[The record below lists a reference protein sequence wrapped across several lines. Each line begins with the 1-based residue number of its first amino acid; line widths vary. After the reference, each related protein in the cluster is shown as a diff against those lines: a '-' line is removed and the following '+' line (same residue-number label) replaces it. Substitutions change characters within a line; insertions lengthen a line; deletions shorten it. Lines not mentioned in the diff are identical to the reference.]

1 MQLEGKTAL
10 ITGAGRGI
18 GQGIALAFA
27 KEGAKIAGVAR
38 SEEELAETAHLVR
51 EAGSGA
57 GVFFSCDV
65 TSPESVRT
73 AVAGTHEALG
83 PIDLLVNNAGF
94 ARFKP
99 FHEYTFAEWQQTFA
113 VNLDGVFH
121 MVQAV
126 LPDMM
131 ARKAGRII
139 NISSVAGLKPLRHQS
154 AYVAAKHAL
163 NGLTEVLAME
173 LKEHNIGV
181 HAICPGGVDTRLSR
195 EAMPERDKSHWMTP
209 EDIAHAALYLATMSP
224 RMTTDILLVRRF
236 GSVPIGG

>member
-1 MQLEGKTAL
+1 MQLEGNTAL

-18 GQGIALAFA
+18 GRGIALAFA

-38 SEEELAETAHLVR
+38 SDKELTETARLVH
-51 EAGSGA
+51 ETGA
-57 GVFFSCDV
+57 DAVVFPCDV
-65 TSPESVRT
+65 TSPESVRA
-73 AVAGTHEALG
+73 AVAGAHEALG

-131 ARKAGRII
+131 ARKTGRII
-139 NISSVAGLKPLRHQS
+139 NISSVAGLKPLLHQS

-224 RMTTDILLVRRF
+224 RMTTDILPVRRF
-236 GSVPIGG
+236 GSVPVGG